1 MNETSRLAA
10 SKPQRLFFID
20 WLRIIAFALLVPFH
34 VGMYYV
40 TWGYHVK
47 SSFASKALEP
57 WMMLTAPWRMS
68 LLFVIAGVATAM
80 MFSNKEKPFS
90 FRLRSRR
97 LILPLVCGM
106 FLVVPPQTYFEVIE
120 KFKFQGTFMD
130 FLALY
135 YQRYKGFCTQ
145 DKCLVMPTWNH
156 LWFLAYLWAYTG
168 LLYLWLK
175 FKPQALAD
183 GLTQAFSRLGWLQI
197 ALWPIA
203 LLFIARLALYD
214 RFPQTHD
221 LVYDWFNN
229 AQYFLMFAIGA
240 AFTTRSD
247 IWGLISKRRLISLV
261 IAVACWAGFILTFR
275 ITPSWAKGML
285 LVGEQWFAILAA
297 IGYAHTYLNRDSALR
312 SHFTEAVF
320 PVYIFHQTWII
331 VFSQLLKPLNWTPAI
346 EGPLLIA
353 ITFLLSYG
361 SYQLVKKIGF
371 LRPFFGLS
379 RA

>member
-1 MNETSRLAA
+1 LAKPERLY
-10 SKPQRLFFID
+10 FID

-47 SSFASKALEP
+47 SPFASKALEP

-68 LLFVIAGVATAM
+68 LLFIIAGVATAL
-80 MFSNKEKPFS
+80 MFGNKEKPFS

-106 FLVVPPQTYFEVIE
+106 LLVVPPQTYFEVLE
-120 KFKFQGTFMD
+120 KFKYQGSFMD

-135 YQRYKGFCTQ
+135 YQRYKGFCSQ
-145 DKCLVMPTWNH
+145 DKCLIMPTWNH
-156 LWFLAYLWAYTG
+156 LWFLAYLWAFTG
-168 LLYLWLK
+168 VLYIWLR
-175 FKPQALAD
+175 FKPKVLAA
-183 GLTQAFSRLGWLQI
+183 GLTKVFARVSWPQL
-197 ALWPIA
+197 ALLPIA
-203 LLFIARLALYD
+203 LLLLARFALYD

-221 LVYDWFNN
+221 LVHDWFNN

-240 AFTTRSD
+240 AFTTRPE
-247 IWGLISKRRLISLV
+247 IWAMIAKHRLMSLLIALT
-261 IAVACWAGFILTFR
+261 CWATFIFTFR
-275 ITPSWAKGML
+275 LTPSWAKGVL

-297 IGYAHTYLNRDSALR
+297 IGYAYTFLNRDTRLR
-312 SHFTEAVF
+312 AHFTEAVF

-331 VFSQLLKPLNWTPAI
+331 LFSQILKPLGWMPAI
-346 EGPLLIA
+346 EGPILIV

-361 SYQLVKKIGF
+361 SYRLVKNVGL
-371 LRPFFGLS
+371 LRPLFGLS
-379 RA
+379 RMQS